1 MKLERGHIFLYYL
14 ILYLSLLV
22 GFYYGED
29 FAGGFKY
36 DLQTHKMLL
45 DNLFNKNLSY
55 GLLNYDIFYVPH
67 SPIFI
72 IYLLFLKKIFIVE
85 EVYRLI
91 NLHFSLLL
99 PFFVGLS
106 LKVKYRLKKNDIRY
120 LLPSIFIFS
129 PYFRAGCIWT
139 DDNLLAMVFLSIS
152 IYFFVK
158 HEKDKGNIKNVLISA
173 FFLAI
178 SAYFRP
184 IYSILSIYFFL
195 NFFLNLKIS
204 KKLLFYILL
213 NLFLALPAFYY
224 IFILEIN
231 KWAISYLFRE
241 NIFTILSLS
250 SSIIVFY
257 FLPFIIKD
265 YKSIF
270 KLILNKKN
278 YLFYLIILSLVIY
291 FFEYNISYSGGIVLK
306 FSNLFFGNNYFF
318 YLISSVCILLI
329 YSIFFSKIRD
339 KNFFDLILIIILF
352 TLEIDG
358 VIYHETYDP
367 LIYILI
373 LLLLRNKF
381 FTNYIEKFN
390 IGSFSILII
399 FLSVFYFAAVMKTIG
414 IN

>member
-85 EVYRLI
+85 EIYRLI

-390 IGSFSILII
+390 MGSFSILII

>member
-1 MKLERGHIFLYYL
+1 MKLKRNHIILYY
-14 ILYLSLLV
+14 IFLYLSLLV

-45 DNLFNKNLSY
+45 ENLFNESLSY

-72 IYLLFLKKIFIVE
+72 IYLLFLKKIFIIE
-85 EVYRLI
+85 EIYRLI

-106 LKVKYRLKKNDIRY
+106 LKIKYELKKNDIRY
-120 LLPSIFIFS
+120 LLPSIFLFS

-158 HEKDKGNIKNVLISA
+158 HEKDKNNITNVLLSA
-173 FFLAI
+173 FFLGVC
-178 SAYFRP
+178 AYFRP
-184 IYSILSIYFFL
+184 IYSILSIFFFL
-195 NFFLNLKIS
+195 NFFLNLRINR
-204 KKLLFYILL
+204 KLIFYILL
-213 NLFLALPAFYY
+213 NFFLALPAFYY
-224 IFILEIN
+224 VFVLEIN

-265 YKSIF
+265 FKSIL
-270 KLILNKKN
+270 KQISNKN
-278 YLFYLIILSLVIY
+278 NFFFYFIILTFVIY
-291 FFEYNISYSGGIVLK
+291 FFEYNRTYSGGIVLK

-329 YSIFFSKIRD
+329 FSIFFSKIRE
-339 KNFFDLILIIILF
+339 KNFFDITLLIILF
-352 TLEIDG
+352 MLEIDG

-367 LIYILI
+367 LIYIII
-373 LLLLRNKF
+373 LLLLRNKLF
-381 FTNYIEKFN
+381 IDYIYKFN
-390 IGSFSILII
+390 LNSFFILIS
-399 FLSVFYFAAVMKTIG
+399 FLSIFYLSAVVKTIG
-414 IN
+414 LY

>member
-72 IYLLFLKKIFIVE
+72 MYLLFLKKIFLVE
-85 EVYRLI
+85 EIYRLI

-139 DDNLLAMVFLSIS
+139 DDNLLAMIFLSIS

-291 FFEYNISYSGGIVLK
+291 FFEYNISYSGGILLK

-390 IGSFSILII
+390 ISSFSILII

>member
-85 EVYRLI
+85 EIYRLI

>member
-1 MKLERGHIFLYYL
+1 MKLERLHIILYYL

-72 IYLLFLKKIFIVE
+72 IYLLFLKKIFLVE
-85 EVYRLI
+85 EIYRLI

-139 DDNLLAMVFLSIS
+139 DDNLLAMIFLSIS

-278 YLFYLIILSLVIY
+278 YSFYLIILSLVIY

-390 IGSFSILII
+390 ISSFSILII

>member
-1 MKLERGHIFLYYL
+1 MKLERNHIIIYYL
-14 ILYLSLLV
+14 ALYLSLLV

-45 DNLFNKNLSY
+45 NNLFNKNIIY
-55 GLLNYDIFYVPH
+55 GLLNYDIYYIPH

-72 IYLLFLKKIFIVE
+72 IYLLFLKKVFIVE

-106 LKVKYRLKKNDIRY
+106 LKIKYGLKKDDIRY

-152 IYFFVK
+152 VYFFVK
-158 HEKDKGNIKNVLISA
+158 HEKSKRNINNVLLSA

-178 SAYFRP
+178 TAYLRP

-204 KKLLFYILL
+204 KKLIFYIIL
-213 NLFLALPAFYY
+213 NIFLALPAFYY

-231 KWAISYLFRE
+231 KWAVSYLFRE
-241 NIFTILSLS
+241 NLFTILSLS
-250 SSIIVFY
+250 SSVIFFY
-257 FLPFIIKD
+257 FIPFIIKD
-265 YKSIF
+265 YKSISKKTF
-270 KLILNKKN
+270 NKN
-278 YLFYLIILSLVIY
+278 NFLLYFIILIFIIF
-291 FFEYNISYSGGIVLK
+291 FFEYDRSYSGGIVLK

-318 YLISSVCILLI
+318 FLISSVCILLI
-329 YSIFFSKIRD
+329 YTIFFSKISKR
-339 KNFFDLILIIILF
+339 NFFDSILVIILF
-352 TLEIDG
+352 MLEIDG

-373 LLLLRNKF
+373 LLLFKNELFTKYINKF
-381 FTNYIEKFN
+381 NMR
-390 IGSFSILII
+390 SFSILIT
-399 FLSVFYFAAVMKTIG
+399 FLSVFYLAAVIKNICLH
-414 IN
+414 

>member
-1 MKLERGHIFLYYL
+1 MKLKRNHIILYY
-14 ILYLSLLV
+14 IFLYLSLLV

-45 DNLFNKNLSY
+45 ENLFNESLSY

-72 IYLLFLKKIFIVE
+72 IYLLFLKKIFIIE
-85 EVYRLI
+85 EIYRLI

-106 LKVKYRLKKNDIRY
+106 LKIKYELKKNDIRY
-120 LLPSIFIFS
+120 LLPSIFLFS

-158 HEKDKGNIKNVLISA
+158 HEKDKNNITNVLLSA
-173 FFLAI
+173 FFLGVC
-178 SAYFRP
+178 AYFRP
-184 IYSILSIYFFL
+184 IYSILSIFFFL
-195 NFFLNLKIS
+195 NFFLNLRINR
-204 KKLLFYILL
+204 KLIFYILL
-213 NLFLALPAFYY
+213 NFFLALPAFYY
-224 IFILEIN
+224 VFVLEIN

-265 YKSIF
+265 FESIL
-270 KLILNKKN
+270 KQISNKN
-278 YLFYLIILSLVIY
+278 NFFFYFIILTFVIY
-291 FFEYNISYSGGIVLK
+291 FFEYNRTYSGGIVLK

-329 YSIFFSKIRD
+329 FSIFFSKIIK
-339 KNFFDLILIIILF
+339 KNFFDITLLIILF
-352 TLEIDG
+352 MLEIDG

-367 LIYILI
+367 LIYIII
-373 LLLLRNKF
+373 LLLLINKLF
-381 FTNYIEKFN
+381 IDYIYKFN
-390 IGSFSILII
+390 LNSFFILIS
-399 FLSVFYFAAVMKTIG
+399 FLSIFYLSAVVKTIG
-414 IN
+414 LY

>member
-1 MKLERGHIFLYYL
+1 MKLKRNHIILYY
-14 ILYLSLLV
+14 IFLYLSLLV

-45 DNLFNKNLSY
+45 ENLFNESLSY

-72 IYLLFLKKIFIVE
+72 IYLLFLKKIFIIE
-85 EVYRLI
+85 EIYRLI

-106 LKVKYRLKKNDIRY
+106 LKIKYELKKNDIRY
-120 LLPSIFIFS
+120 LLPSIFLFS

-139 DDNLLAMVFLSIS
+139 DDNLLAMVFLSMS

-158 HEKDKGNIKNVLISA
+158 HEKDKNNITNVLLSA
-173 FFLAI
+173 FFLAVC
-178 SAYFRP
+178 AYFRP
-184 IYSILSIYFFL
+184 IYSILSIFFFL
-195 NFFLNLKIS
+195 NFFLNLRINR
-204 KKLLFYILL
+204 KLIFYILL
-213 NLFLALPAFYY
+213 NFFLALPAFYY
-224 IFILEIN
+224 VFVLEIN

-265 YKSIF
+265 FKSIL
-270 KLILNKKN
+270 KQISNKN
-278 YLFYLIILSLVIY
+278 NFFFYLIILTFVIY
-291 FFEYNISYSGGIVLK
+291 FFEYNRTYSGGIVLK

-329 YSIFFSKIRD
+329 FSIFFSKIRE
-339 KNFFDLILIIILF
+339 KNFFDITLLIILF
-352 TLEIDG
+352 MLEIDG

-367 LIYILI
+367 LIYIII
-373 LLLLRNKF
+373 LLLLKNKLF
-381 FTNYIEKFN
+381 IDYIYKFN
-390 IGSFSILII
+390 LSSFFILIS
-399 FLSVFYFAAVMKTIG
+399 FLSIFYLSAVVKTIG
-414 IN
+414 LY

>member
-1 MKLERGHIFLYYL
+1 MKLERNHIIIYYL
-14 ILYLSLLV
+14 TLYLSLLV

-45 DNLFNKNLSY
+45 DNLFNKNIIY
-55 GLLNYDIFYVPH
+55 GLLNYDIYYIPH

-72 IYLLFLKKIFIVE
+72 IYLLFLKKVFIVE

-106 LKVKYRLKKNDIRY
+106 LKIKYRLKKDDIRY

-158 HEKDKGNIKNVLISA
+158 YEKSKRNINNVLLSA

-178 SAYFRP
+178 TAYLRP

-204 KKLLFYILL
+204 KKLIFYIIL
-213 NLFLALPAFYY
+213 NIFLALPAFYY

-231 KWAISYLFRE
+231 KWAVSYLFRE
-241 NIFTILSLS
+241 NLFTILSLS
-250 SSIIVFY
+250 SSVIFFY
-257 FLPFIIKD
+257 FIPFIIKD
-265 YKSIF
+265 YKSISKQTF
-270 KLILNKKN
+270 NKN
-278 YLFYLIILSLVIY
+278 NFLLYFIILIFIIF
-291 FFEYNISYSGGIVLK
+291 FFEYDRSYSGGIVLK

-318 YLISSVCILLI
+318 FLISSVCILLI
-329 YSIFFSKIRD
+329 YTIFFSKISKR
-339 KNFFDLILIIILF
+339 NFFDSILLIILF
-352 TLEIDG
+352 ILEIDG

-373 LLLLRNKF
+373 LLLFKNELFTKYINKF
-381 FTNYIEKFN
+381 NMR
-390 IGSFSILII
+390 SFSILIT
-399 FLSVFYFAAVMKTIG
+399 FLSVFYLAAVIKTIG
-414 IN
+414 LH

>member
-1 MKLERGHIFLYYL
+1 MKLKRNHIILYY
-14 ILYLSLLV
+14 IFLYLSLLV

-45 DNLFNKNLSY
+45 ENLFNESLSY

-72 IYLLFLKKIFIVE
+72 IYLLFLKKIFIIE
-85 EVYRLI
+85 EIYRLI

-106 LKVKYRLKKNDIRY
+106 LKIKYELKKNDIRY
-120 LLPSIFIFS
+120 LLPSIFLFS

-158 HEKDKGNIKNVLISA
+158 HEKDKNNITNVLLSA
-173 FFLAI
+173 FFLGVC
-178 SAYFRP
+178 AYFRP
-184 IYSILSIYFFL
+184 IYSILSIFFFL
-195 NFFLNLKIS
+195 NFFLNLRINR
-204 KKLLFYILL
+204 KLIFYILL
-213 NLFLALPAFYY
+213 NFFLALPAFYY
-224 IFILEIN
+224 VFVLEIN

-265 YKSIF
+265 FESIL
-270 KLILNKKN
+270 KQISNKN
-278 YLFYLIILSLVIY
+278 NFFFYFIILTFVIY
-291 FFEYNISYSGGIVLK
+291 FFEYNRTYSGGIVLK

-329 YSIFFSKIRD
+329 FSIFFSKIRE
-339 KNFFDLILIIILF
+339 KNFFDITLLIILF
-352 TLEIDG
+352 MLEIDG

-367 LIYILI
+367 LIYIII
-373 LLLLRNKF
+373 LLLLINKLF
-381 FTNYIEKFN
+381 IDYIYKFN
-390 IGSFSILII
+390 LNSFFILIS
-399 FLSVFYFAAVMKTIG
+399 FLSIFYLSAVVKTIG
-414 IN
+414 LY

>member
-1 MKLERGHIFLYYL
+1 MKLERVHIILYYL

-45 DNLFNKNLSY
+45 ENLFNKDLSY

-72 IYLLFLKKIFIVE
+72 LYLLFLKKIFILE
-85 EVYRLI
+85 EIYRLI
-91 NLHFSLLL
+91 NLHLSLLL

-106 LKVKYRLKKNDIRY
+106 LKVKYKLKKNDIRY

-173 FFLAI
+173 FFLAV

-184 IYSILSIYFFL
+184 IYSLLSVYFFL

-213 NLFLALPAFYY
+213 NFFLALPAFYY

-257 FLPFIIKD
+257 FIPFIIRD
-265 YKSIF
+265 YKLIF
-270 KLILNKKN
+270 KQILNKN
-278 YLFYLIILSLVIY
+278 NCLFYLIILIFVIY
-291 FFEYNISYSGGIVLK
+291 FFEYNRSYSGGIVLK
-306 FSNLFFGNNYFF
+306 ISNLFFGNNYFF

-390 IGSFSILII
+390 ISSFSILII

>member
-1 MKLERGHIFLYYL
+1 MKLERNHIIIYYL
-14 ILYLSLLV
+14 TLYLSLLV

-45 DNLFNKNLSY
+45 NNLFNKNIIY
-55 GLLNYDIFYVPH
+55 GLLNYDIYYIPH

-72 IYLLFLKKIFIVE
+72 IYLLFLKKVFIVE

-106 LKVKYRLKKNDIRY
+106 LKIKYRLKKDDIRY

-152 IYFFVK
+152 VYFFVK
-158 HEKDKGNIKNVLISA
+158 YEKSKRNINNVLLSA

-178 SAYFRP
+178 TAYLRP

-204 KKLLFYILL
+204 KKLIFYIIL
-213 NLFLALPAFYY
+213 NIFLALPAFYY

-231 KWAISYLFRE
+231 KWAVSYLFRE
-241 NIFTILSLS
+241 NLFTILSLS
-250 SSIIVFY
+250 SSVIFFY
-257 FLPFIIKD
+257 FIPFIIKD
-265 YKSIF
+265 YKSISKQTF
-270 KLILNKKN
+270 NKN
-278 YLFYLIILSLVIY
+278 NFLLYFIILIFIIF
-291 FFEYNISYSGGIVLK
+291 FFEYDRSYSGGIVLK

-318 YLISSVCILLI
+318 FLISSVCILLI
-329 YSIFFSKIRD
+329 YTIFFSKISKR
-339 KNFFDLILIIILF
+339 NFFDSILLIILF
-352 TLEIDG
+352 ILEIDG

-373 LLLLRNKF
+373 LLLFKNELFTKYINKF
-381 FTNYIEKFN
+381 NMR
-390 IGSFSILII
+390 SFSILIT
-399 FLSVFYFAAVMKTIG
+399 FLSVFYLAAVIKTIG
-414 IN
+414 LH